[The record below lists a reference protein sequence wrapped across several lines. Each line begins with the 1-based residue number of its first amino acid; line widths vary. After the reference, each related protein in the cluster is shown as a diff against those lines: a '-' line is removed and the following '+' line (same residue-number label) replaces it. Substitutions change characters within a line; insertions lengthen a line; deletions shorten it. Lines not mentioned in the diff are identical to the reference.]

1 MNKPKGRIAASTAL
15 AAGAVWLAIST
26 SAFPAVA
33 VSSTSPPASIDLQT
47 QATLQAK
54 GARVLVPVTFLCPGG
69 ADAYVSVSVTQRA
82 GSVINAGYWESN
94 VECTG
99 KATTIQAPVTATDK
113 PFKNGTAAATATLS
127 DYDWNINL
135 EDNDVIQIKK

>member
-1 MNKPKGRIAASTAL
+1 VNKSKGRVVAGTAL
-15 AAGAVWLAIST
+15 AAGAVWLAVST

-54 GARVLVPVTFLCPGG
+54 GARVQVPVTFLCPGG
-69 ADAYVSVSVTQRA
+69 ADAYLSVSVTQRA
-82 GSVINAGYWESN
+82 GSVINTGYWQSQ
-94 VECTG
+94 VRCTG
-99 KATTIQAPVTATDK
+99 TATTIQAPVTATNK
-113 PFKNGTAAATATLS
+113 PFKNGTAAATATLNA
-127 DYDWNINL
+127 YYWNINL